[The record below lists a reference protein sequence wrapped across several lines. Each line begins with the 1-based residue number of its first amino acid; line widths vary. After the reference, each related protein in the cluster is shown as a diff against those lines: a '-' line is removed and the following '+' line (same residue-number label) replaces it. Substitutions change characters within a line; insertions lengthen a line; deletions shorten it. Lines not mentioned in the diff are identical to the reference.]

1 MEEHELTSSLVIT
14 SYDVQTPKERFSSSG
29 LDSKSLD
36 DIQTAIHKLPSDAK
50 TTSLEGMPRPATWRM
65 NLVALSQKYN
75 MYFVAYLDTIHI
87 TRPRTLKQI
96 LPGLPDMVL
105 RLPKS
110 RDAGSGYVYQSRPH
124 CVNNMI
130 IGNLGNKEILLFCCD
145 DGDVTAYYTDL
156 LAKEL
161 QQTVESTASS
171 IPIGSTQPFF
181 LENVGISAWG
191 IAIHQKSR
199 LIAVSSNKQEVTV
212 FVHGTSSSE
221 PCDCAVM
228 GSTYDVATD
237 PLTFGVKAKSQRGF
251 PQDCCSKGFGY
262 KTNGPF
268 TNTSFPLR
276 YSKQLERH
284 DGRSVKQGPYLPG
297 TPCPRNF
304 RIILKPAG
312 PSHNIPA
319 IAFNDVDETGLAKSI
334 IATDILGSL
343 WQLEIWEENS
353 KLIGLP
359 LAPDPGP
366 RLTQMGWGIMP
377 IPLRYFKHFQSFED
391 ALGEEDLNSV
401 WFESVQNLLGYRVC
415 LNLAQRMKRLEI
427 SNPIL
432 QNGEAVLN
440 SEDDTGYESMISDS
454 PPGQLGGLIRHM
466 YPTTQSIRSAQ
477 PSNFMK
483 HISDMAICHI
493 DPTAHTSDEVVVLR
507 TWMDSIEL
515 VPSSIRIPA
524 TICTNCFEGHQ
535 TPTIFNETFNNITR
549 INMMALI
556 PELSLVIVASQIGR
570 AALLTLSKV
579 QVDSNTDPI
588 PTFRIECLLPPG
600 TEDTN
605 IYSGYQGSNAPL
617 LGLAVS
623 PIQNGH
629 GIELNAGENPK
640 RWRLIMQGYDHIVW
654 NYELTR
660 DENNNLQVF

>member
-1 MEEHELTSSLVIT
+1 MEEQELTNPLVIT

-29 LDSKSLD
+29 FHSKASD
-36 DIQTAIHKLPSDAK
+36 DLQTSIHKLPSDAK
-50 TTSLEGMPRPATWRM
+50 TASLQGMPRPATWRM

-96 LPGLPDMVL
+96 LPGVPDMIL

-110 RDAGSGYVYQSRPH
+110 SDAGPGYVYSSRPH

-156 LAKEL
+156 LAEEL
-161 QQTVESTASS
+161 QQTVESTPLS

-191 IAIHQKSR
+191 LAIHQKSR
-199 LIAVSSNKQEVTV
+199 LIAVSSNNQEVIV

-228 GSTYDVATD
+228 GSTFDSTID
-237 PLTFGVKAKSQRGF
+237 PWALQVDTKSQRSF
-251 PQDCCSKGFGY
+251 PKDCRSKGFSY
-262 KTNGPF
+262 NMDGPF
-268 TNTSFPLR
+268 KTSSFPLR
-276 YSKQLERH
+276 YSTRIIRH
-284 DGRSVKQGPYLPG
+284 SGGSVIRG
-297 TPCPRNF
+297 PCPRNF
-304 RIILKPAG
+304 RIILRPAG

-319 IAFNDVDETGLAKSI
+319 ITFNDDDKTGLAKSI
-334 IATDILGSL
+334 IATDILGSMWL
-343 WQLEIWEENS
+343 LEIWEES
-353 KLIGLP
+353 PKLIGLP

-366 RLTQMGWGIMP
+366 RLSQMGWGVMA
-377 IPLRYFKHFQSFED
+377 IPLRYFKHSQSFQD

-401 WFESVQNLLGYRVC
+401 SFESVQNMLGSRVC
-415 LNLAQRMKRLEI
+415 LNLAQRMKRFEL

-432 QNGEAVLN
+432 QNGAMILN
-440 SEDDTGYESMISDS
+440 SKDDSGYEPMLSNS
-454 PPGQLGGLIRHM
+454 PPDQLGGLTRQN
-466 YPTTQSIRSAQ
+466 YLPPQTTRSAQ

-483 HISDMAICHI
+483 HISDMASCHI
-493 DPTAHTSDEVVVLR
+493 DPNSHTRDRLVILR

-515 VPSSIRIPA
+515 IPSSLHMPA
-524 TICTNCFEGHQ
+524 TICTRCFEGHQ
-535 TPTIFNETFNNITR
+535 SPRAFGETFHNITR

-579 QVDSNTDPI
+579 DVGSNSDPI
-588 PTFRIECLLPPG
+588 PTFRIEGLLPPG
-600 TEDTN
+600 TEN
-605 IYSGYQGSNAPL
+605 SHVYSGYQGSNAPL

-629 GIELNAGENPK
+629 GIELQAGENPK
-640 RWRLIMQGYDHIVW
+640 RWRVIMQGYDHIVW

-660 DENNNLQVF
+660 DEHNNLQIF

>member
-29 LDSKSLD
+29 LHSKASD
-36 DIQTAIHKLPSDAK
+36 DIQTSIHKLPSDAK
-50 TTSLEGMPRPATWRM
+50 TTSLQGTPRPATWRM

-96 LPGLPDMVL
+96 LPGVPDMIL

-110 RDAGSGYVYQSRPH
+110 RNAGAGYVYQSRPH

-228 GSTYDVATD
+228 GSAYDVTTN
-237 PLTFGVKAKSQRGF
+237 PLTFRVKAKSQKGF
-251 PQDCCSKGFGY
+251 PKNCCSKGFGY

-276 YSKQLERH
+276 YSTKLERH
-284 DGRSVKQGPYLPG
+284 DGHSVIQGPYLPG

-319 IAFNDVDETGLAKSI
+319 IAFNDDDETGLAKSI
-334 IATDILGSL
+334 IATDILG
-343 WQLEIWEENS
+343 N
-353 KLIGLP
+353 
-359 LAPDPGP
+359 
-366 RLTQMGWGIMP
+366 
-377 IPLRYFKHFQSFED
+377 

-401 WFESVQNLLGYRVC
+401 WFESVQNMLGYRVC
-415 LNLAQRMKRLEI
+415 MNLAQRMKRFEMA
-427 SNPIL
+427 NPIL
-432 QNGEAVLN
+432 QNGEMVLN
-440 SEDDTGYESMISDS
+440 SEDDLGYEPMLSNS
-454 PPGQLGGLIRHM
+454 PPDQLGGLIRHM
-466 YPTTQSIRSAQ
+466 YLTPQTIRSAQ

-483 HISDMAICHI
+483 HIGDMAICHI
-493 DPTAHTSDEVVVLR
+493 DPTSHTSDKVVILR

-515 VPSSIRIPA
+515 VPSSLRMPA

-535 TPTIFNETFNNITR
+535 SPSAFGETFHNITR

-556 PELSLVIVASQIGR
+556 PELSLVVVASQIGR
-570 AALLTLSKV
+570 AALLTLSTV
-579 QVDSNTDPI
+579 HVDSNSDPI
-588 PTFRIECLLPPG
+588 PTFRIEGLLPPG
-600 TEDTN
+600 TEDSHV
-605 IYSGYQGSNAPL
+605 YSGYQGSNAPL

-629 GIELNAGENPK
+629 GIELNAEENPK
-640 RWRLIMQGYDHIVW
+640 RWRLIMQGYDHIIW

-660 DENNNLQVF
+660 DENNNLQIF

>member
-251 PQDCCSKGFGY
+251 PLDCCSKGFGY

-276 YSKQLERH
+276 YSKQLQRH
-284 DGRSVKQGPYLPG
+284 DGHSVKQGPYLPG

-466 YPTTQSIRSAQ
+466 YPTPQSIRSAQ

-493 DPTAHTSDEVVVLR
+493 DPTVDTSDEVVVLR

-535 TPTIFNETFNNITR
+535 TPTIFNENFHNITR

-579 QVDSNTDPI
+579 QVDSNSDPI

-600 TEDTN
+600 TENTN

>member
-1 MEEHELTSSLVIT
+1 MEEQEVTNPLLIT
-14 SYDVQTPKERFSSSG
+14 SYAVQTPKERFSSSG
-29 LDSKSLD
+29 LHSKDSVDL
-36 DIQTAIHKLPSDAK
+36 QTSIHKLPSDAK
-50 TTSLEGMPRPATWRM
+50 TASLQGMPRPATWRM

-87 TRPRTLKQI
+87 TKPQTLKQI
-96 LPGLPDMVL
+96 MPGVPDMIL

-110 RDAGSGYVYQSRPH
+110 SNAGPGYVYTSRPH

-156 LAKEL
+156 LAGEL
-161 QQTVESTASS
+161 QQTVESTPSS

-191 IAIHQKSR
+191 LAIHQKSR
-199 LIAVSSNKQEVTV
+199 LIAVSSNNQEVVV

-228 GSTYDVATD
+228 EPTFDSTID
-237 PLTFGVKAKSQRGF
+237 PWALRVDTQSQRTF
-251 PQDCCSKGFGY
+251 PKNCHSKGFSYNTGGTY
-262 KTNGPF
+262 KTS
-268 TNTSFPLR
+268 SFPLR
-276 YSKQLERH
+276 YSSRFIRR
-284 DGRSVKQGPYLPG
+284 DGDPALRG
-297 TPCPRNF
+297 PCPRNF

-319 IAFNDVDETGLAKSI
+319 ITFNDDDETGLAKSI
-334 IATDILGSL
+334 IATDILGSMWL
-343 WQLEIWEENS
+343 LEIWQES
-353 KLIGLP
+353 PKLIGLP

-366 RLTQMGWGIMP
+366 RLSQMGWGVMA
-377 IPLRYFKHFQSFED
+377 IPLRYFKHSQSFQD

-401 WFESVQNLLGYRVC
+401 SFESVQNMLGSRVC
-415 LNLAQRMKRLEI
+415 LNLVQRMKRFEL

-432 QNGEAVLN
+432 QNGATILN
-440 SEDDTGYESMISDS
+440 SKDNSGYEPMLSNS
-454 PPGQLGGLIRHM
+454 PPDQLGGLTRQNHL
-466 YPTTQSIRSAQ
+466 PPQTTRSAQ

-483 HISDMAICHI
+483 HISDMKSCRI
-493 DPTAHTSDEVVVLR
+493 DPNSYTSDRLVILR

-515 VPSSIRIPA
+515 IPSSLRMPA
-524 TICTNCFEGHQ
+524 TICTRCFEGHQ
-535 TPTIFNETFNNITR
+535 SPRAFGETFHNITR

-556 PELSLVIVASQIGR
+556 PELALVIVASQIGR
-570 AALLTLSKV
+570 AALLTLSM
-579 QVDSNTDPI
+579 VDVGPNSDPI
-588 PTFRIECLLPPG
+588 PTFRIEGLLPPG
-600 TEDTN
+600 TKN
-605 IYSGYQGSNAPL
+605 SHIYSGYQGSNAPL

-629 GIELNAGENPK
+629 GIELQAGENPK

-660 DENNNLQVF
+660 DEHNNLQIF

>member
-14 SYDVQTPKERFSSSG
+14 SYDVQTPKERFSSCG
-29 LDSKSLD
+29 LDRKALD
-36 DIQTAIHKLPSDAK
+36 DIQTSIHELPSDAK
-50 TTSLEGMPRPATWRM
+50 TASLEGMPRPATWRM

-96 LPGLPDMVL
+96 LPGVPDMIL

-110 RDAGSGYVYQSRPH
+110 RNAGSGYVYQSRPH

-130 IGNLGNKEILLFCCD
+130 VGNLGNKEILLYCCD
-145 DGDVTAYYTDL
+145 DGDVTAYYTEL

-161 QQTVESTASS
+161 QQTIDSTASS
-171 IPIGSTQPFF
+171 IPISSTHPFF

-251 PQDCCSKGFGY
+251 LKDCCSKGFGY
-262 KTNGPF
+262 KMNGPF
-268 TNTSFPLR
+268 TNSSFPLR
-276 YSKQLERH
+276 YSTQLKRY
-284 DGRSVKQGPYLPG
+284 DGHSVIQGPYLPG

-304 RIILKPAG
+304 RIILKPTG

-319 IAFNDVDETGLAKSI
+319 IAFKDDDENGLAKSI

-343 WQLEIWEENS
+343 WLLEIWEENS
-353 KLIGLP
+353 SLIGLP

-366 RLTQMGWGIMP
+366 RLSQMGWGIMP
-377 IPLRYFKHFQSFED
+377 IPLRYFKHSQSFED

-401 WFESVQNLLGYRVC
+401 WVESIQTLLGERVC
-415 LNLAQRMKRLEI
+415 LNLAQRMKRLEMA
-427 SNPIL
+427 NPIL
-432 QNGEAVLN
+432 QNDEIILN
-440 SEDDTGYESMISDS
+440 SEDNSSHESMLSDS
-454 PPGQLGGLIRHM
+454 PPDQLGGLIRDM
-466 YPTTQSIRSAQ
+466 NPTPQTIRCTQ

-483 HISDMAICHI
+483 HMTDMAICHI
-493 DPTAHTSDEVVVLR
+493 DPTSHTSDEFVILR

-515 VPSSIRIPA
+515 VPSSIRMPA

-535 TPTIFNETFNNITR
+535 TPSAFNETFHNITR

-556 PELSLVIVASQIGR
+556 PELSLVVVASQIGR
-570 AALLTLSKV
+570 AALLTLSTV
-579 QVDSNTDPI
+579 NIDSNSDPI

-600 TEDTN
+600 TKDTD

-623 PIQNGH
+623 PIQNGY

-660 DENNNLQVF
+660 DENNNLLIF

>member
-29 LDSKSLD
+29 FHSKASD
-36 DIQTAIHKLPSDAK
+36 DIQTSIHKLPSDAK
-50 TTSLEGMPRPATWRM
+50 TASLQGMPRPATWRM

-96 LPGLPDMVL
+96 LPGVPDMIL

-110 RDAGSGYVYQSRPH
+110 RNAGFGYVYQSRPH

-161 QQTVESTASS
+161 QQTVECTASS

-212 FVHGTSSSE
+212 FVHSTSSSE

-237 PLTFGVKAKSQRGF
+237 PLTFRVKAKSQTGF
-251 PQDCCSKGFGY
+251 PKDCCSRGFGY

-276 YSKQLERH
+276 YSTQLKGH
-284 DGRSVKQGPYLPG
+284 DGHSVIQGPYLPG

-319 IAFNDVDETGLAKSI
+319 IAFNDDDETGLAKSI
-334 IATDILGSL
+334 IATDILGSMWL
-343 WQLEIWEENS
+343 LEIWEENS
-353 KLIGLP
+353 RLIGLP

-366 RLTQMGWGIMP
+366 RLSQMGWGIMA
-377 IPLRYFKHFQSFED
+377 IPLRYFKHSQSFED

-401 WFESVQNLLGYRVC
+401 WFESVQNMLGYRVC
-415 LNLAQRMKRLEI
+415 LNLAQRMKRFEMA
-427 SNPIL
+427 NPIL
-432 QNGEAVLN
+432 QNGEMVLN
-440 SEDDTGYESMISDS
+440 SEDDSGYESMLSNS
-454 PPGQLGGLIRHM
+454 PPDQLGGLVRHM
-466 YPTTQSIRSAQ
+466 YPTPQTIRSAQ
-477 PSNFMK
+477 PSNFLK
-483 HISDMAICHI
+483 HISDMASCHI
-493 DPTAHTSDEVVVLR
+493 DPTSHTSDRVVILR

-515 VPSSIRIPA
+515 VPSSLRMPA
-524 TICTNCFEGHQ
+524 TICTGCFEGHQ
-535 TPTIFNETFNNITR
+535 SPSAFGETFHNITR

-556 PELSLVIVASQIGR
+556 PELSLVVVASQIGR
-570 AALLTLSKV
+570 AALLMLSTV
-579 QVDSNTDPI
+579 RVDFNSDPI
-588 PTFRIECLLPPG
+588 PTFRIEGLLPPG
-600 TEDTN
+600 TEDSHV
-605 IYSGYQGSNAPL
+605 YSGYQGSNAPL

-660 DENNNLQVF
+660 DENDNLRVF

>member
-1 MEEHELTSSLVIT
+1 MEVEGQVE
-14 SYDVQTPKERFSSSG
+14 SYGHFSFSSSG
-29 LDSKSLD
+29 LDSKALD
-36 DIQTAIHKLPSDAK
+36 DIQTSIHKLPSDAK
-50 TTSLEGMPRPATWRM
+50 TAFLQGMPRPATWRM

-87 TRPRTLKQI
+87 TRPRTLKQM
-96 LPGLPDMVL
+96 LPGVPDMIL

-110 RDAGSGYVYQSRPH
+110 GNAGSGYVYQSRPH

-156 LAKEL
+156 LAEEL
-161 QQTVESTASS
+161 QQEVESTADS
-171 IPIGSTQPFF
+171 IPIASTQPFF

-212 FVHGTSSSE
+212 FIHGTSSSE
-221 PCDCAVM
+221 LCDCAVI
-228 GSTYDVATD
+228 GTTYDVIND
-237 PLTFGVKAKSQRGF
+237 PLTFRVKAKSQRGF
-251 PQDCCSKGFGY
+251 PKDCCSKGFSY
-262 KTNGPF
+262 ETNGPF
-268 TNTSFPLR
+268 TNTTFPLR
-276 YSKQLERH
+276 YSTQLERH
-284 DGRSVKQGPYLPG
+284 DGHSVIQGPYLPG

-319 IAFNDVDETGLAKSI
+319 IDFNDDDKTGLAKSI
-334 IATDILGSL
+334 IATDILGSMWL
-343 WQLEIWEENS
+343 LDIWEENS
-353 KLIGLP
+353 RLIGLP

-366 RLTQMGWGIMP
+366 RLSQI
-377 IPLRYFKHFQSFED
+377 FQD

-401 WFESVQNLLGYRVC
+401 WVESVQNILGYRVC
-415 LNLAQRMKRLEI
+415 LNVGERMKRFEM
-427 SNPIL
+427 SSPIL
-432 QNGEAVLN
+432 QNDEMVLN
-440 SEDDTGYESMISDS
+440 SEDGSGYESMLSNS
-454 PPGQLGGLIRHM
+454 PPDRLGGLIRHM
-466 YPTTQSIRSAQ
+466 YSTPQTIRSAR
-477 PSNFMK
+477 SNNFMN
-483 HISDMAICHI
+483 HISDLKSCHI
-493 DPTAHTSDEVVVLR
+493 DSTSHTSDRVVILR

-515 VPSSIRIPA
+515 VPSSPRMPA
-524 TICTNCFEGHQ
+524 TICTKCFEGHESPS
-535 TPTIFNETFNNITR
+535 TFGETFHNITR

-556 PELSLVIVASQIGR
+556 PELSLVVVASQIGR
-570 AALLTLSKV
+570 AALLTLSTV
-579 QVDSNTDPI
+579 HVDSNSDPI
-588 PTFRIECLLPPG
+588 PTFRIEGLLPPG
-600 TEDTN
+600 TKNDHV
-605 IYSGYQGSNAPL
+605 YRGYQGSNAPL

-660 DENNNLQVF
+660 DENNNLQIF